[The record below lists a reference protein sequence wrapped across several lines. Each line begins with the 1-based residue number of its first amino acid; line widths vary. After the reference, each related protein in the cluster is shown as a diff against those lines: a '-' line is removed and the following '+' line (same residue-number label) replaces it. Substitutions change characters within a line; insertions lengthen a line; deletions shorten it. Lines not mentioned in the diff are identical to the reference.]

1 MFEERINNLRKKL
14 IENNIDIAV
23 ITDDDSV
30 YYYTG
35 YYDYLH
41 MEFWRP
47 TILIVPKDDKS
58 LLITPTVDMALV
70 DGNTKIDLIEAW
82 NDGVGN
88 EWRENLPK
96 MVSSK
101 NKVGIELNHM
111 PPLVRNYIDTI
122 IDKNKITNITPIISE
137 MRMIKSKEEL
147 ELARYAGQVG
157 IAMMAA
163 GKDTI
168 ADGIPEFEVAIAAS
182 NAGTRKASEIL
193 DKHYKG
199 TRMSPLI
206 HFLHIM
212 ASGEHITTTH
222 HRAST
227 RIIKRGEPAYLCFCG
242 MTNFHRFKLG
252 FDRLFFVNEVL
263 DKRYEKAYQIAIDSQ
278 AAALNFLKPGVTA
291 EEVHAAYAEVIQNA
305 GYDYPLFRC
314 GRGVGFSFLEEPQL
328 VCGNKTIIKPGMV
341 FAVDGSTSGEG
352 FRTQV
357 GDSFIVT
364 DNGYEAITEFPK
376 SFDQAIIKY

>member
-1 MFEERINNLRKKL
+1 MFQKRMEILRKK
-14 IENNIDIAV
+14 IQEKNIDVAV

-41 MEFWRP
+41 MEFARP
-47 TILIVPKDDKS
+47 TILIIPKNDKS
-58 LLITPTVDMALV
+58 LLITPTVDMALA
-70 DGNTKIDLIEAW
+70 DDATIENLEAW

-88 EWRENLPK
+88 EWREHIPNIL
-96 MVSSK
+96 K
-101 NKVGIELNHM
+101 NKNKIGIEENHM
-111 PPLVRNYIDTI
+111 PPTVRKYVDSIV
-122 IDKNKITNITPIISE
+122 DKENIENVTPIISE
-137 MRMIKSKEEL
+137 MRMIKSNEEL
-147 ELARYAGQVG
+147 KIARFAGQVG
-157 IAMMAA
+157 VSMMQAA
-163 GKDTI
+163 RDTI
-168 ADGIPEFEVAIAAS
+168 GDGVPEYEIAIAAS

-193 DKHYKG
+193 NTHYKG
-199 TRMSPLI
+199 SRMSPLI

-227 RIIKRGEPAYLCFCG
+227 RILKWAEPMYLCFCG

-252 FDRLFFVNEVL
+252 FDRLFFVGEI
-263 DKRYEKAYQIAIDSQ
+263 KEKSWEKAYEVAIESQ
-278 AAALNFLKPGVTA
+278 AAALKMLKPGVTA
-291 EEVHAAYAEVIQNA
+291 EEVHAAYAETIQNA

-328 VCGNKTIIKPGMV
+328 VSGNKTILKPGMV
-341 FAVDGSTSGEG
+341 FAVDGSTSSKS
-352 FRTQV
+352 FRSQV

-364 DNGYEAITEFPK
+364 EEGYEPITPFPK
-376 SFDQAIIKY
+376 KLEDSIVK

>member
-1 MFEERINNLRKKL
+1 MFTKRINNLRKKL
-14 IENNIDIAV
+14 EDNNIDVAV

-41 MEFWRP
+41 MEFARP
-47 TILIVPKDDKS
+47 TILVVPKDKKS
-58 LLITPTVDMALV
+58 LLITPTVDVKLADDATL
-70 DGNTKIDLIEAW
+70 DRIEAW

-88 EWRENLPK
+88 EWREHLPFELNNT
-96 MVSSK
+96 S
-101 NKVGIELNHM
+101 KVGIEINHM
-111 PPLVRNYIDTI
+111 PPLVRNYIDSI
-122 IDKNKITNITPIISE
+122 VEKNKIINVTPLISE
-137 MRMIKSKEEL
+137 MRMIKSSEEL
-147 ELARYAGQVG
+147 QLARFAGQVG

-163 GKDTI
+163 GKNTI
-168 ADGIPEFEVAIAAS
+168 GNGVPEFEVAIACS

-193 DKHYKG
+193 NSHFKG

-227 RIIKRGEPAYLCFCG
+227 RVIKKGDPAYLCFCG

-263 DKRYEKAYQIAIDSQ
+263 EDAHEKAYEIAIESQ
-278 AAALNFLKPGVTA
+278 AAALKVLKPGVKA
-291 EEVHAAYAEVIQNA
+291 EDVHAAYAEVIQNA

-328 VCGNKTIIKPGMV
+328 VCGNQTIIKPGMV
-341 FAVDGSTSGEG
+341 FAVDGSTSEKN
-352 FRTQV
+352 FRSQV

-364 DNGYEAITEFPK
+364 ENGYEAITDFPK
-376 SFDQAIIKY
+376 SFEQAIIK

>member
-1 MFEERINNLRKKL
+1 MFEKRINDLRQKL
-14 IENNIDIAV
+14 VKNNIDTAV

-35 YYDYLH
+35 YCDYLH
-41 MEFWRP
+41 MDFWRP
-47 TILIVPKDDKS
+47 TILIVPKDSKS
-58 LLITPTVDMALV
+58 LLITPTVDMALA
-70 DGNTKIDLIEAW
+70 DENTKIDIVEPW

-88 EWRENLPK
+88 EWRENIPK
-96 MVSSK
+96 MLDGK
-101 NKVGIELNHM
+101 NFIGIEVNHM
-111 PPLVRNYIDTI
+111 PPLVRNYIDSI
-122 IDKNKITNITPIISE
+122 IDKNKVKNLTPIISE
-137 MRMIKSKEEL
+137 MRMVKSEDEL
-147 ELARYAGQVG
+147 EIARHAGRVAV
-157 IAMMAA
+157 AMMTA
-163 GKDTI
+163 GRNTI
-168 ADGIPEFEVAIAAS
+168 ADGVPEFEVAIASS
-182 NAGTRKASEIL
+182 NAGTREASKIL
-193 DKHYKG
+193 NQYYKG

-227 RIIKRGEPAYLCFCG
+227 RIMKKGEPAYLCFCG

-252 FDRLFFVNEVL
+252 FDRLFFINEIL
-263 DKRYEKAYQIAIDSQ
+263 DKNYEKAYNVAIESQ
-278 AAALNFLKPGVTA
+278 AAALNVLKPGVMA
-291 EEVHAAYAEVIQNA
+291 EDVHAAYAEYIQNA

-328 VCGNKTIIKPGMV
+328 VCGNKTIIEPGMV
-341 FAVDGSTSGEG
+341 FAVDGSTSGPN

-364 DNGYEAITEFPK
+364 EDGYEAITPFPK
-376 SFDQAIIKY
+376 TFQDAIIK

>member
-14 IENNIDIAV
+14 DQEAV
-23 ITDDDSV
+23 DVAIITDDDSV
-30 YYYTG
+30 YYYSG

-47 TILIVPKDDKS
+47 TILIVPRNDKS
-58 LLITPTVDMALV
+58 ILITPTVDVALA
-70 DGNTKIDLIEAW
+70 DKETKIDVLKAW
-82 NDGVGN
+82 NDGVGS
-88 EWRENLPK
+88 EWREHLPTILK
-96 MVSSK
+96 GK
-101 NKVGIELNHM
+101 NKIGIELNHM
-111 PPLVRNYIDTI
+111 PPLVRNYIDSI
-122 IDKNKITNITPIISE
+122 VDKNKIFNVTPVITE
-137 MRMIKSKEEL
+137 MRMVKSNEEL
-147 ELARYAGQVG
+147 QIARYAGQVAV
-157 IAMMAA
+157 AMMTA
-163 GKDTI
+163 GRSTI
-168 ADGIPEFEVAIAAS
+168 TDGVPEFEVAIAAS

-193 DKHYKG
+193 NSNYKG

-227 RIIKRGEPAYLCFCG
+227 RIMRKGEPAYLCFCG

-252 FDRLFFVNEVL
+252 FDRLFFIDEI
-263 DKRYEKAYQIAIDSQ
+263 KEKSHEKAYEIAIESQ
-278 AAALNFLKPGVTA
+278 AAALKALKPGVKA
-291 EEVHAAYAEVIQNA
+291 EDVHAAYAEVIQSA

-328 VCGNKTIIKPGMV
+328 VCGSKTIIKPGMV
-341 FAVDGSTSGEG
+341 FAVDGSTSSEN
-352 FRTQV
+352 FRSQV

-364 DNGYEAITEFPK
+364 DDGYEEITPFPK
-376 SFDQAIIKY
+376 QLQDSIIK

>member
-1 MFEERINNLRKKL
+1 MFLGRINNLRKKL
-14 IENNIDIAV
+14 QENNIDTAV
-23 ITDDDSV
+23 ITSDDSV

-35 YYDYLH
+35 YCDYLH

-47 TILIVPKDDKS
+47 TILIVPKNDKS
-58 LLITPTVDMALV
+58 LLITPTVDMALA
-70 DGNTKIDLIEAW
+70 DRDTKIDLIEAW

-88 EWRENLPK
+88 EWREHLPK
-96 MVSSK
+96 MLNNK
-101 NKVGIELNHM
+101 NKIGIELNHT

-122 IDKNKITNITPIISE
+122 IDKNKIVNVTPIISD
-137 MRMIKSKEEL
+137 MRMVKSKEEL
-147 ELARYAGQVG
+147 EIARHAGKVAV
-157 IAMMAA
+157 AMMAA
-163 GKDTI
+163 GKSTI
-168 ADGIPEFEVAIAAS
+168 ADDVPEYEVAIASS

-193 DKHYKG
+193 NEHYKG

-227 RIIKRGEPAYLCFCG
+227 RIMKKGEPAYLCFCG

-252 FDRLFFVNEVL
+252 FDRLFFINEI
-263 DKRYEKAYQIAIDSQ
+263 KEKSHEKAYEVAIGSQ
-278 AAALNFLKPGVTA
+278 AAALKVLKPGVKA
-291 EEVHAAYAEVIQNA
+291 EDVHAAYAEYIQNA

-328 VCGNKTIIKPGMV
+328 VCGNETIIKPGMV
-341 FAVDGSTSGEG
+341 FAVDGSTSGKN
-352 FRTQV
+352 FRSQV

-364 DNGYEAITEFPK
+364 ENGYEVITPFPK
-376 SFDQAIIKY
+376 SLEESIIK